1 MSTDD
6 SGVREHGAAGTL
18 ATHPATP
25 DPADSTSTENT
36 SDLPVGIPVGR
47 PRRRA
52 LRRILISLGVL
63 GLVLAVLIGGGMWF
77 LSNRW
82 GGNISRVSDVF
93 AGLDEGSRPAPATPA
108 QAASAAPVTFLL
120 VGSDTRAHPAAGND
134 PDGRSDA
141 IMIARFSAD
150 RKHAQLISIPRD
162 SWVDIPG
169 HGRSKINASYS
180 WGGPSLLIQ
189 TVEQLTKVRID
200 HYVAIDFDGII
211 QVTDDLG
218 GVDVKVAATTK
229 NGPYTFPA
237 GVNHLDGDQAR
248 WYLGQ
253 RHQLAGG
260 DFDRVKRQQQYL
272 RAMFGKLLSANTFT
286 DPGKLD
292 AAMLAV
298 TSAVSIDDTL
308 SNGDLVALAYSMRNV
323 SPENVDYLTAP
334 VLGTGM
340 EGPASVVYLD
350 MVAGKRMWTYL
361 QSDSLAANAAEFTKQ
376 ALPDVPN

>member
-6 SGVREHGAAGTL
+6 SGAGAPDGSDGSDDGSGSDDTATPGDSPHDEHGER
-18 ATHPATP
+18 PAR
-25 DPADSTSTENT
+25 SR
-36 SDLPVGIPVGR
+36 V
-47 PRRRA
+47 
-52 LRRILISLGVL
+52 LRRILISLGIL
-63 GLVLAVLIGGGMWF
+63 GLVLAVVIGGGMW
-77 LSNRW
+77 LLTDRW
-82 GGNISRVSDVF
+82 GGNIDRVSDVF
-93 AGLDEGSRPAPATPA
+93 AGLDDEARPAPATPVET
-108 QAASAAPVTFLL
+108 ASEEPVTFLL
-120 VGSDTRAHPAAGND
+120 VGSDTRGETLDGED

-141 IMIARFSAD
+141 IMLARFSAD
-150 RKHAQLISIPRD
+150 RQHAQLISIPRD

-189 TVEQLTKVRID
+189 TLEQLTDVRID

-218 GVDVKVAATTK
+218 GVDVQVAETTT

-237 GVNHLDGDQAR
+237 GMNHLDGDQAR

-253 RHQLAGG
+253 RHGLPGG

-272 RAMFGKLLSANTFT
+272 RAMFGKLFSSNTFT
-286 DPGKLD
+286 NPPKLD
-292 AAMLAV
+292 SAMLAV
-298 TSAVSIDDTL
+298 TSAVSVDDTL
-308 SNGDLVALAYSMRNV
+308 GNGDLLSLAYSMRNV
-323 SPENVDYLTAP
+323 SPENVDYFTAP

-350 MVAGKRMWTYL
+350 MVAGKRMWSYL
-361 QSDSLAANAAEFTKQ
+361 RSDSLAANAAEFKNQ